1 METRHDLL
9 NVDHLLTDE
18 ERAIRDTARRF
29 AQDKLEPHV
38 AEWAETGELPARDIA
53 KQMGGAGLLGMH
65 LTGYGCAGASATGL
79 PASSGRRSSGALR
92 AKAGIVRQATMG
104 TFVLHEHTFSCQGFE
119 EIFRPSSDPFPLET
133 GLGQGAR

>member
-1 METRHDLL
+1 MDTRHDLL
-9 NVDHLLTDE
+9 DVDHLLTDE

-65 LTGYGCAGASATGL
+65 LEGYGCAGVGPTAYGLASIELEASTAACGRCS
-79 PASSGRRSSGALR
+79 PCRARSRCTRSTPTAPRSRSSSGSPAWPPATTSARSA
-92 AKAGIVRQATMG
+92 
-104 TFVLHEHTFSCQGFE
+104 
-119 EIFRPSSDPFPLET
+119 
-133 GLGQGAR
+133 